1 MDSPGRAAPE
11 DSEDLFRVEAPA
23 PGIATDE
30 DVMGFFDALP
40 NKDKQVIMVAGQAHN
55 TSIGINRARFWHV
68 LNAFLT
74 MPPRVDE

>member
-30 DVMGFFDALP
+30 DVEVAARDRLLVGFQIPLP
-40 NKDKQVIMVAGQAHN
+40 
-55 TSIGINRARFWHV
+55 
-68 LNAFLT
+68 
-74 MPPRVDE
+74 E